1 MCLSC
6 PGNRKSTRGE
16 EEEEEEVTGMVRL
29 LSGNEESEA
38 VGWQGAVGIGVGGV
52 DNAVDMSRPSELMRL
67 WS

>member
-6 PGNRKSTRGE
+6 PGNRKSIRG

-29 LSGNEESEA
+29 LSGRAESLA
-38 VGWQGAVGIGVGGV
+38 VGWQGAVGMGVGGV
-52 DNAVDMSRPSELMRL
+52 DKAVDMSRPSDAMRL

>member
-16 EEEEEEVTGMVRL
+16 EEEEEVTGMVRL
-29 LSGNEESEA
+29 LSGRAESVA
-38 VGWQGAVGIGVGGV
+38 VGWQGAVSIGVSGV
-52 DNAVDMSRPSELMRL
+52 DNAVDMSRPSVVMRL